1 MATVIPRSYMIVT
14 NCTGRKR
21 QATGGLQL
29 SDLGAHGTASSVAT
43 SWVRSLR
50 SLDWRYRV
58 SDFYAGRG
66 FSEVLKTAKH
76 LDASI
81 ANVSAGMGLISGD
94 SKIPSYDLTIS
105 QGKNSVLPQLLETE
119 RTSVSWWIA
128 LNKEL
133 GVVTAFE
140 NMLKQH
146 PTKIFLI
153 ALPSTY
159 LAMIEHELQS
169 LPSAM
174 MRRLRIFTS
183 DLGRR
188 SMSTQL
194 QKQAMPY
201 DERLETTSY
210 SGTRSDFPQ
219 RSLRH
224 FVMQLCAESLSV
236 SEASDRVMQSLEHQ
250 KWRLVPDRVKKTDE
264 EIIDCLNVHWHAY
277 GGASGR
283 LLRCLRDDLGVACE
297 QSRFRLLWKQVQE
310 LKSRRSS

>member
-1 MATVIPRSYMIVT
+1 M
-14 NCTGRKR
+14 
-21 QATGGLQL
+21 
-29 SDLGAHGTASSVAT
+29 
-43 SWVRSLR
+43 
-50 SLDWRYRV
+50 DWRYRV

-81 ANVSAGMGLISGD
+81 AIVSAGMGLISGD

-201 DERLETTSY
+201 DE
-210 SGTRSDFPQ
+210 
-219 RSLRH
+219 
-224 FVMQLCAESLSV
+224 SLSV

>member
-1 MATVIPRSYMIVT
+1 VT

-21 QATGGLQL
+21 QASTSLQL
-29 SDLGAHGTASSVAT
+29 SDLNRQGTASCLAAN
-43 SWVRSLR
+43 WVTALKGSAREHAAKE
-50 SLDWRYRV
+50 
-58 SDFYAGRG
+58 FYVGRG
-66 FSEVLKTAKH
+66 FSEVLKTADY
-76 LDASI
+76 LGSSI
-81 ANVSAGMGLISGD
+81 AIVSAGLGLISGD
-94 SKIPSYDLTIS
+94 EKIPSYDLTVTE
-105 QGKNSVLPQLLETE
+105 GKNNVLKLMNSPD
-119 RTSVSWWIA
+119 RTSMIWWQA
-128 LNKEL
+128 LQKEL
-133 GVVTAFE
+133 GVSRPFE
-140 NMLKQH
+140 KMISEHLG
-146 PTKIFLI
+146 KIILI

-174 MRRLRIFTS
+174 MSRLRIFTS
-183 DLGRR
+183 ELGRR

-236 SEASDRVMQSLEHQ
+236 SEASVRVMQSLEHQ

-264 EIIDCLNVHWHAY
+264 QIIDCLNVHWNAY